1 MIRSDGTYLAHFET
15 YLLTS
20 KRVSQNTFLAYK
32 QDLNQFLDFLSKKQA
47 SIESCKVSDL
57 KEFVKTLK
65 DAELKNKSLARK
77 ISSLKQ
83 FFIFLENQ
91 FQLPNK
97 AENLLIPKI
106 ESTLPLYLT
115 SDEVEK
121 LFEATTTD
129 KSMKG
134 IRNQVIIFLLYAS
147 GMRVSELINLTVDQV
162 HFDTGFIH
170 LVGKGNKERTVPI
183 PLNILELLRFYLD
196 KVHSKLIPVSVKDNQ
211 DYLFPF
217 CREKKVK
224 HLSRQMI
231 FIILKDLVKKANIKK
246 NISPHSLRHSL
257 ATHLLKNGAN
267 LRTLQTLLGHE
278 SISTVQIYT
287 HVETSHLREVYDK
300 KHPRA

>member
-1 MIRSDGTYLAHFET
+1 VIRSDGTYLAHFET

>member
-1 MIRSDGTYLAHFET
+1 VIRSDGTYLAHFET

-32 QDLNQFLDFLSKKQA
+32 QDLNQFLNFLLKKQS
-47 SIESCKVSDL
+47 SIESCKISDL
-57 KEFVKTLK
+57 KEFIKTLK
-65 DAELKNKSLARK
+65 DATLKNKSLARK

-91 FQLPNK
+91 FQVPNK

-115 SDEVEK
+115 SDEVQK
-121 LFEATTTD
+121 LFEATTAD
-129 KSMKG
+129 ASIKG

-196 KVHSKLIPVSVKDNQ
+196 KVHSKLIPSNVKDNQ

-267 LRTLQTLLGHE
+267 LRSLQTLLGHE

-287 HVETSHLREVYDK
+287 HVETSHLREIYDK